1 MGKPANHPYIDRCS
15 IISHPAIGVFPFM
28 ETLIYIYDIIYI
40 AQYTTIQ
47 GLFGPRPKPGWSSP
61 ISQ

>member
-28 ETLIYIYDIIYI
+28 ETLIYIYIYIYDIIYI
-40 AQYTTIQ
+40 
-47 GLFGPRPKPGWSSP
+47 
-61 ISQ
+61 